1 MKVLA
6 LLLVVAA
13 STSAIA
19 TDKVPVKIGAA
30 GPDIDACPSLGELKD
45 RTVVRIRPDSGSAK
59 VIELT
64 RGSRVHVCGATKDGK
79 WTSVVIALDGVID
92 CQVSTP
98 VSRPQSYRGPC
109 TSGWVATKVL
119 RVVAG

>member
-1 MKVLA
+1 MKVFA

-13 STSAIA
+13 SSSAIA

-45 RTVVRIRPDSGSAK
+45 RTVVRGRPDSGAAT

-64 RGSRVHVCGATKDGK
+64 RGSRVHVCGTTKDGK
-79 WTSVVIALDGVID
+79 WTSVVIALDGLID

-109 TSGWVATKVL
+109 KSGWIATSVL
-119 RVVAG
+119 RIVAG